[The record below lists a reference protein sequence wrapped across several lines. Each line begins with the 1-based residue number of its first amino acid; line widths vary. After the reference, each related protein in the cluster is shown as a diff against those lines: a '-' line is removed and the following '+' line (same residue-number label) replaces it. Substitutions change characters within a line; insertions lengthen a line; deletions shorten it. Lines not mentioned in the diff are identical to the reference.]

1 MKLRDQNILVL
12 GAARSGAAAARLL
25 RSRGAR
31 VTVYDRMREALDAL
45 PDDVARLHGG
55 EPPAFDDYDTV
66 VASPG
71 IPLAPHP
78 KLISEVDL
86 AASLM
91 GAPLLAVTGTNGKST
106 VVALAAQMLRESG
119 LRVSVAGNIGTALCE
134 VVDEPMDCAVVELS
148 SFQLEHTHALCARVA
163 VLLNLAPDH
172 LDRYGDLAA
181 YGAAKARLAELQGPE
196 DTLIA
201 NRDDAWARAVAARSS
216 ARLLEFSTTSPLE
229 AGAFVDAGDLVLAPE
244 RETVLRL
251 PADALSPAA
260 RTPLANAL
268 AAACAAWVAGATPE
282 AIAGALRAFEGLPH
296 RNHLVCTRRGV
307 SYVDDSKATNPAA
320 AAASLAAQRAP
331 VVWLAGG
338 QNKGLDFAPL
348 AEAASAAKTAI
359 VYGASAD
366 ELAGALAGAV
376 AVERADSFD
385 AAVERAAACA
395 QPGDVVLL
403 SPACASFDAFASFEE
418 RGERFAELARALS
431 C

>member
-12 GAARSGAAAARLL
+12 GAARSGAAATQLL

-31 VTVYDRMREALDAL
+31 VTVYDRKREALAQL
-45 PDDVARLHGG
+45 PDDVACVHGE
-55 EPPAFDDYDTV
+55 EPPAFDDYDRV

-78 KLISEVDL
+78 RLISEVDL
-86 AASLM
+86 AASLIR
-91 GAPLLAVTGTNGKST
+91 APLVAVTGTNGKST
-106 VVALAAQMLRESG
+106 VVALAAEMLRASG
-119 LRVSVAGNIGTALCE
+119 LRVSVAGNIGTALCSI
-134 VVDEPMDCAVVELS
+134 VDEPMDCAVVELS
-148 SFQLEHTHALCARVA
+148 SFQLEQTYALRARVA

-172 LDRYGDLAA
+172 LDRHGSLAA
-181 YGAAKARLAELQGPE
+181 YGAAKARLAELQHPE
-196 DTLIA
+196 DTLVA
-201 NRDDAWARAVAARSS
+201 GHDDAWAHGVAERSP
-216 ARLLEFSTTSPLE
+216 AHVLEFSTTTPLQ
-229 AGAFVDAGDLVLAPE
+229 AGAFVDEGELVLAPE
-244 RETVLRL
+244 REAVLRL

-268 AAACAAWVAGATPE
+268 AAASAAWAAGATSE
-282 AIAGALRAFEGLPH
+282 AIARALRAFEGLPH
-296 RNHLVCTRRGV
+296 RNRLICTRRGV

-348 AEAASAAKTAI
+348 AEAAGAAKTAI
-359 VYGASAD
+359 LYGASAE

-376 AVERADSFD
+376 AVERADSF
-385 AAVERAAACA
+385 AHAVQRAAACA
-395 QPGDVVLL
+395 EPGDVVLL